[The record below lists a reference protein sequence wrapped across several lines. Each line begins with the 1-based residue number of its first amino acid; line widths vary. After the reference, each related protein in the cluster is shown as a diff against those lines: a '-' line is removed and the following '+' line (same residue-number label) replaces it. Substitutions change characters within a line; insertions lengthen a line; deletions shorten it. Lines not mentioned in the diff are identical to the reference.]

1 MEKVCQN
8 LTHPRTK
15 SNLARINAL
24 IMGQNPYQDIRRN
37 PVVHR
42 GLNSTNIEIR
52 QELYYLSHL
61 DLRERKEKLWDLLRS
76 DFLQE
81 EDELRQ
87 VGLAYINTQP

>member
-1 MEKVCQN
+1 MDPN
-8 LTHPRTK
+8 FR
-15 SNLARINAL
+15 NAVV
-24 IMGQNPYQDIRRN
+24 MRQNPHQDIRSN
-37 PVVHR
+37 PAVHH
-42 GLNSTNIEIR
+42 GLNSCFIEIR
-52 QELYYLSHL
+52 HELYHLGQL